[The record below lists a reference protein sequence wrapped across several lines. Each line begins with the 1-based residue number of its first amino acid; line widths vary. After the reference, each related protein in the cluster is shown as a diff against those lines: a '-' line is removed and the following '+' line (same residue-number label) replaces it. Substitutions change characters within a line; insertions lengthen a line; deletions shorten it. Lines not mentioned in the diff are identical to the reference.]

1 MSSESEVPDPA
12 VLRAADIGEQAIAGL
27 FARYGLGV
35 DWLPAVSPIPSS
47 FWGEPEAGVVGRR
60 VFVRD
65 DTPIHSLL
73 HEACHII
80 CMPEIRRANLDRDA
94 GGDDLEESAV
104 CYLQILLADFLPGV
118 GAERLMSDMNA
129 WGYSFRLGSTR
140 RWFEDDASDA
150 REWLMQ
156 QGLVTPRGVPVFQL
170 RAG

>member
-1 MSSESEVPDPA
+1 
-12 VLRAADIGEQAIAGL
+12 
-27 FARYGLGV
+27 
-35 DWLPAVSPIPSS
+35 
-47 FWGEPEAGVVGRR
+47 
-60 VFVRD
+60 
-65 DTPIHSLL
+65 
-73 HEACHII
+73 
-80 CMPEIRRANLDRDA
+80 MPEIRRANLDRDA